1 MSQSLESA
9 IVLSLS
15 LVSSLGIFAYE
26 IPFIR
31 AAQGEAKQLKCVNDY
46 QVVSHDLYEVKN
58 EPNPFRLKLETTPY
72 VSANPQKAIETL
84 KLAEDLSRLKDRRRQ
99 EENLPLDLPALPPG
113 YVLPDIPALPPA
125 PQVPALPAP
134 QADHSI
140 GIFPLDLQP

>member
-46 QVVSHDLYEVKN
+46 QVASHDLYEVKI
-58 EPNPFRLKLETTPY
+58 EPNPFRLKPETTPY

-84 KLAEDLSRLKDRRRQ
+84 KLAEDLTKLKDRRRR
-99 EENLPLDLPALPPG
+99 EDNLPLDLPALPPG

-125 PQVPALPAP
+125 PQVPALPPP